1 MTADRSDRSDRLFST
16 YQLFSLYLPS
26 FLLQLGT
33 GMVAPVIP
41 VFAKSFDVTFGEASL
56 VFVIAQVGALAATF
70 PAGYLMDKVGRRPVL
85 LAGPLLTALAS
96 FMTPFSGSF
105 AELLF
110 WRFLGGAAAQIWQQ
124 ARLVMIADSA
134 SQGTRARQITWMNGT
149 ARGGQLLGP
158 AFGGVL
164 AATFAVS
171 VPFVAHAAVTLLAT
185 LPSVLLI
192 KETAPGRRSNRSAS
206 SDETP
211 AGGDGWGAIVA
222 VLLTFQMLVFL
233 LVQFSANLARGGNE
247 FGALNL
253 YAVYAYGMGTQELGL
268 LNSAAALAGL
278 PVPFIT
284 GWLMDK
290 YGRRSVIVPGFS
302 LYGSSVVLMGLT
314 AFGGLS
320 LEVFMASYLLV
331 QFSQGTIGGTMQV
344 LGTDMA
350 PGFARGRFFA
360 IWRLIAQLAST
371 ITPGIFALLAER
383 VHYGIA
389 FFYLAACAF
398 FVATMVAT
406 VLRVRGAAPK
416 AER

>member
-1 MTADRSDRSDRLFST
+1 MTADRSDRLFSV

-96 FMTPFSGSF
+96 LMTPFSGSF

-134 SQGTRARQITWMNGT
+134 SQTTRARQITWMNGT

-171 VPFVAHAAVTLLAT
+171 VPFIVHAAVTLLAT

-192 KETAPGRRSNRSAS
+192 RETAPGRQSGGGRGGEA
-206 SDETP
+206 P
-211 AGGDGWGAIVA
+211 AGGDGWGAIIA
-222 VLLTFQMLVFL
+222 VLLTFQMVVFL
-233 LVQFSANLARGGNE
+233 MVQFSANLARGGNE

-302 LYGSSVVLMGLT
+302 FYGSSVVLMGLT

-320 LEVFMASYLLV
+320 VEVFMVSYLLV

-389 FFYLAACAF
+389 FFYLGACAF

-406 VLRVRGAAPK
+406 VLRVRGAAAK

>member
-1 MTADRSDRSDRLFST
+1 MTANSSDRLFSK

-41 VFAKSFDVTFGEASL
+41 VFAKGFDVTFGEASL
-56 VFVIAQVGALAATF
+56 VFVMAQVGALVATF
-70 PAGYLMDKVGRRPVL
+70 PAGYLMDTVGRRPVL

-134 SQGTRARQITWMNGT
+134 SSGTRARQITWMNGT

-164 AATFAVS
+164 AASFAVS
-171 VPFVAHAAVTLLAT
+171 VPFVLHAAVTLLAT
-185 LPSVLLI
+185 LPSVMLV
-192 KETAPGRRSNRSAS
+192 KETAPSQRSGSGEGAAKA
-206 SDETP
+206 TA
-211 AGGDGWGAIVA
+211 AGGEGWGAIIA
-222 VLLTFQMLVFL
+222 VMLTFQMLVFL
-233 LVQFSANLARGGNE
+233 MVQFSANLARGGNE

-253 YAVYAYGMGTQELGL
+253 YAVYAYGIGTQELGL
-268 LNSAAALAGL
+268 LNSAAALAGM

-302 LYGSSVVLMGLT
+302 FYGSSVILMAMT

-320 LEVFMASYLLV
+320 FEVFAVSYLLV

-383 VHYGIA
+383 VHYGVA
-389 FFYLAACAF
+389 FLYLAACAL
-398 FVATMVAT
+398 FVAAMVGT
-406 VLRVRGAAPK
+406 VLRVRGAAP
-416 AER
+416 RPT